1 MSFLRKAGC
10 TLNSTL
16 RAIVML
22 LAGVTGVCILA
33 MVLITCIDVLM
44 RIFSRPIVGAYDLV
58 YVFGAVAMACAI
70 PYTTAVKGHVA
81 IEYFFQKLDKKNR
94 IIVDTVVRL
103 LGIALF
109 SMLTRESARIG
120 NNLKASGE
128 VTATLQLPIFWVSWV
143 IALCC
148 ALVVLVIFYNMTH
161 PGKEL
166 IKP

>member
-1 MSFLRKAGC
+1 MSFLRKAGF
-10 TLNSTL
+10 TLTSAL
-16 RAIVML
+16 RATVML
-22 LAGVTGVCILA
+22 LAVVTGVCILA
-33 MVLITCIDVLM
+33 MVLITCIDVVM
-44 RIFSRPIVGAYDLV
+44 RIFSRPIVGVYDLV

-81 IEYFFQKLDKKNR
+81 IEYFFQKLDKKSR
-94 IIVDTVVRL
+94 IIVDTFVRL
-103 LGIALF
+103 LGIGLF
-109 SMLTRESARIG
+109 SMLTHESARIG

-166 IKP
+166 VKP